1 MGECKGI
8 LFDQQVFAGMES
20 TVTQIQDVPVTGAR
34 ERISAYV
41 ELTKPRIALMLV
53 LTSAAGFYV
62 ASAGRFEWVLFAN
75 AMVGIGL
82 LAFGVATLNQFLE
95 RDTDA
100 LMERTRRRPLPDG
113 RLHPNEALYCGFSL
127 ACFGLAY
134 LALAVNALTAAVAAT
149 ITLSYL
155 WAYTPMKRMSSLCV
169 PIGAEPGALP
179 PVIGWVAARGELS
192 VDAWVLFAIL
202 FLWQIPHTLAI
213 ACLYRD
219 DFAKAGIQFL
229 PVIEP
234 DGESTNRQILVHC
247 SALLAVSLLPTLI
260 SLAGAVYFV
269 TAFALGIGFLAS
281 GVSLVWTPSRS
292 GARRLLL
299 ASLLY
304 LPALLLVMALDR
316 VPL

>member
-1 MGECKGI
+1 MNS
-8 LFDQQVFAGMES
+8 S
-20 TVTQIQDVPVTGAR
+20 TGTASIATS
-34 ERISAYV
+34 SASRRAV
-41 ELTKPRIALMLV
+41 DFCELTKPRIVLMVLITAVVGYYAGSGSIPDYIHLFQMLV
-53 LTSAAGFYV
+53 GTALAAG
-62 ASAGRFEWVLFAN
+62 GTL
-75 AMVGIGL
+75 
-82 LAFGVATLNQFLE
+82 TLNQFLE

-100 LMERTRRRPLPDG
+100 MMDRTRRRPLPDG
-113 RLHPNEALYCGFSL
+113 RLQPNDALW
-127 ACFGLAY
+127 FGIALTCLGLCY
-134 LALAVNALTAAVAAT
+134 LALTVNVLSALVAGS

-155 WAYTPMKRMSSLCV
+155 MAYTPMKRFSSLCV
-169 PIGAEPGALP
+169 PVGAVPGALP

-234 DGESTNRQILVHC
+234 DGESTNRQIIVHC

-260 SLAGAVYFV
+260 GLAGTIYFIV
-269 TAFALGIGFLAS
+269 AFLLGIGFLAS
-281 GVSLVWTPSRS
+281 GIGLVMAPTRL
-292 GARRLLL
+292 GARRLLF
-299 ASLLY
+299 ASLIY